1 VLIAS
6 QHKLFANMI
15 KGKEIVS
22 LGESTLRESLGYPLP
37 LSYTNLI
44 VCLKGS
50 AVVNVDFK
58 NYLLKPNDIMVLA
71 EDSITVVQ
79 RLSSDF
85 SAFYCFVDKE
95 MASEVAY
102 DLPNELFL
110 FLHQSPLC
118 RPQPEQAILL
128 KMWIEQIKYIKAA
141 CTLHQ
146 HTMLRNHLQNIFLYI
161 AEAMPVTGI
170 NTMRQYSHTER
181 LCWKFWDLVGKY
193 SAEQRSVAFYAN
205 KLNITPFYL
214 SQIIKD
220 FLNDSPKG
228 LIDRQVTLKIKA
240 LLRSTDLSI
249 KEIAY
254 RLNFEDSS
262 YLTRYFKKQTGMTLT
277 QYRK

>member
-1 VLIAS
+1 MLIAI
-6 QHKLFANMI
+6 QHNLFANMI

-58 NYLLKPNDIMVLA
+58 KYLLKPNDIMVLA

-141 CTLHQ
+141 CTVHHSQ
-146 HTMLRNHLQNIFLYI
+146 TSHSPRWKSYFAYSPQSVNS
-161 AEAMPVTGI
+161 EATIPT
-170 NTMRQYSHTER
+170 S
-181 LCWKFWDLVGKY
+181 
-193 SAEQRSVAFYAN
+193 
-205 KLNITPFYL
+205 
-214 SQIIKD
+214 
-220 FLNDSPKG
+220 
-228 LIDRQVTLKIKA
+228 KIEFSFQLAVK
-240 LLRSTDLSI
+240 
-249 KEIAY
+249 
-254 RLNFEDSS
+254 
-262 YLTRYFKKQTGMTLT
+262 
-277 QYRK
+277 